1 MGRFCLNVLSQWRK
15 GRLEGENL
23 NGIST
28 ESRGNLDGISTESQ
42 GNLDGISTET
52 RRNLDGISTESRRN
66 LDGVLKERIS
76 TSCLD
81 GGKGGANETGHLAT
95 RTSIDHCALS
105 ARISLNINT
114 NLESNQFNSVKLA
127 IFIIYYKI
135 HFLYFNAYKG
145 SQNKIIVARRSI
157 LKPFQGTTVYSLQ

>member
-1 MGRFCLNVLSQWRK
+1 MSQRPLSMEEREARRRK
-15 GRLEGENL
+15 SQRNL
-23 NGIST
+23 DGISR
-28 ESRGNLDGISTESQ
+28 ESRGNLDGISRESRR
-42 GNLDGISTET
+42 NLDGNSTES

>member
-1 MGRFCLNVLSQWRK
+1 MGRFCLIVLFQWRK

-42 GNLDGISTET
+42 GNLDGISTES
-52 RRNLDGISTESRRN
+52 RRNLDGISTESWRRESQH
-66 LDGVLKERIS
+66 LVPMEEKA
-76 TSCLD
+76 
-81 GGKGGANETGHLAT
+81 GANETGHLPT
-95 RTSIDHCALS
+95 RTSIGHCALS

-135 HFLYFNAYKG
+135 HFLYFNACKC

>member
-1 MGRFCLNVLSQWRK
+1 MEEREARRRKSQR
-15 GRLEGENL
+15 NL
-23 NGIST
+23 DGISR
-28 ESRGNLDGISTESQ
+28 ESRGNLDGISRES
-42 GNLDGISTET
+42 
-52 RRNLDGISTESRRN
+52 RRNLDGNSTESRRN

-114 NLESNQFNSVKLA
+114 NLENNQFNSVKLA

-135 HFLYFNAYKG
+135 HFLYFNACKCN
-145 SQNKIIVARRSI
+145 QNKIIVARRSI

>member
-1 MGRFCLNVLSQWRK
+1 MSQRPLSMEEREARRRK
-15 GRLEGENL
+15 SQRNL
-23 NGIST
+23 DGISR
-28 ESRGNLDGISTESQ
+28 ESRGNLDGISRES
-42 GNLDGISTET
+42 
-52 RRNLDGISTESRRN
+52 RRNLDGNSTESRRN

-135 HFLYFNAYKG
+135 HFLYFNACKC

>member
-1 MGRFCLNVLSQWRK
+1 MSQRPLSMEEREARRRK
-15 GRLEGENL
+15 SQRNL
-23 NGIST
+23 DGISR
-28 ESRGNLDGISTESQ
+28 ESRGNLDGISRES
-42 GNLDGISTET
+42 
-52 RRNLDGISTESRRN
+52 RRNLDGNSTESRRN